1 MKGVDCKVDR
11 LDLKILSIISK
22 DARIPFRNVAEQCGV
37 SRAAIHMRVQHMM
50 DMGVIVGS
58 GYEIDMKRLG
68 FSTCTYVGIIFEKGS
83 MYHDIVKH
91 LEAIP
96 EVLEC
101 CYTTG
106 PYSVMIKMYARDNEQ
121 LMELL
126 NGKIQKI
133 PGVMSTKTMIVLD
146 KSIKRNLPL

>member
-1 MKGVDCKVDR
+1 MKGVDCKVDS

-83 MYHDIVKH
+83 MYHEIVKH
-91 LEAIP
+91 LESIP

-101 CYTTG
+101 
-106 PYSVMIKMYARDNEQ
+106 
-121 LMELL
+121 
-126 NGKIQKI
+126 
-133 PGVMSTKTMIVLD
+133 
-146 KSIKRNLPL
+146 

>member
-1 MKGVDCKVDR
+1 MKEVECKIDS

-22 DARIPFRNVAEQCGV
+22 DARVPFRNVAELCGV
-37 SRAAIHMRVQHMM
+37 SRAAIHMRVQHMI

-58 GYEIDMKRLG
+58 GYDIDMKRLG
-68 FSTCTYVGIIFEKGS
+68 FSTFTYVGVVFEKGS
-83 MYHDIVKH
+83 MYPDIVKL
-91 LEAIP
+91 LEEIP

-101 CYTTG
+101 CYITG
-106 PYSVMIKMYARDNEQ
+106 PYSAMIKMYARDNEQ

-126 NGKIQKI
+126 LGKIQKI
-133 PGVMSTKTMIVLD
+133 PGVVSTETMIVLD